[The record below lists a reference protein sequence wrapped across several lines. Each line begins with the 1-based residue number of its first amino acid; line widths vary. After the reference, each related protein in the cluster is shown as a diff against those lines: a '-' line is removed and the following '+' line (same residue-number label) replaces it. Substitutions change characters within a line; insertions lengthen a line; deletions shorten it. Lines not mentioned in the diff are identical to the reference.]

1 MLFRIRDRPKVGRN
15 TPLTPRSAF
24 TYVRAATG
32 TEELTLNADM
42 TQNDAY
48 CEFDGKNL
56 IDIDRAGKASPQAS
70 FIHQQFHG
78 LVTSDYFPCVGAK
91 SAFQRRA
98 YRFGLFGQLGDAST
112 TEPLLSSVKRFIADQ
127 PSIDA
132 QYSTFVAVF
141 DGPSIAQ
148 EAEFEQTLWRQLQEV
163 HDLDS
168 ESHDWAPGR
177 SNDPDDPH
185 FAFSIGGKA
194 FFLVGLNPA
203 ASRWARRFA
212 WPVLIFNAHQ
222 QFEKLREDNRFERM
236 QQVIKSRDATLQGQ
250 ANPESLNFGVRSEA
264 RQYAGRQVPDDW
276 RCPFTARDSARRTG

>member
-1 MLFRIRDRPKVGRN
+1 MFFRIVERPKVGRDG
-15 TPLTPRSAF
+15 PLTQRSGF
-24 TYVRAATG
+24 SYGRAETG
-32 TEELTLNADM
+32 TEELTLKADM
-42 TQNDAY
+42 ILNDAY

-56 IDIDRAGKASPQAS
+56 VEIDSARKAGPQAS

-98 YRFGLFGQLGDAST
+98 YRFGLFGRMDDAGT
-112 TEPLLSSVKRFIADQ
+112 TAPLLASVKRFIADQ
-127 PSIDA
+127 PAIDA

-141 DGPSIAQ
+141 DGPSIAH
-148 EAEFEQTLWRQLQEV
+148 EVEFEQTLWQQLQRV

-168 ESHDWAPGR
+168 EDHDWAPGR
-177 SNDPDDPH
+177 SQDPDDPH
-185 FAFSIGGKA
+185 FAFSVGGKA

-212 WPVLIFNAHQ
+212 WPVLIFNAHH

-236 QQVIKSRDATLQGQ
+236 QQVIKTRDATLQGQ

-276 RCPFTARDSARRTG
+276 KCPFTARESARRAG